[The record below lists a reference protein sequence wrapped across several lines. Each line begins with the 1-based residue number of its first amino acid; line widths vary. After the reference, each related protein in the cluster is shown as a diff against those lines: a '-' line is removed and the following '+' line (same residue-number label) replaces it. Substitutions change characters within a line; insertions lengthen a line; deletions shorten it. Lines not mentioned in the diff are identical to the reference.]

1 MSAHITLAQSPYCPD
16 QINAYRDHDLIAT
29 IAIRNSRVLNSRVL
43 ICWYGSK
50 NHGHI
55 SHVGTVAE
63 ATRLLGD
70 AA

>member
-1 MSAHITLAQSPYCPD
+1 MEINKPAVITLAQSLCYPD
-16 QINAYRDHDLIAT
+16 QFNAYQDNDLIAT
-29 IAIRNSRVLNSRVL
+29 IAIRNSDVL

-55 SHVGTVAE
+55 SHVGTMAE
-63 ATRLLGD
+63 AARLLED

>member
-1 MSAHITLAQSPYCPD
+1 MSAHITLAQSLCYPD
-16 QINAYRDHDLIAT
+16 QFNAYRDHDLIAT
-29 IAIRNSRVLNSRVL
+29 IATRDSCVL

-55 SHVGTVAE
+55 SQAATVAE
-63 ATRLLGD
+63 AARLLGD

>member
-16 QINAYRDHDLIAT
+16 QFNAYRDHDLIAT
-29 IAIRNSRVLNSRVL
+29 IAIRNSGVL

-55 SHVGTVAE
+55 SHVGTMAE
-63 ATRLLGD
+63 AARLLGD